1 MRFPKPEHELD
12 PVTLEIQ
19 WRRLITIMDET
30 DRALTRTAFS
40 TIVGESGD
48 FACILMDAQGRG
60 LAQSNFSTTFFTMTL
75 PRTTRLMLERFPPET
90 LEDGDVL
97 LTNDPWLVAGH
108 LPDFQV
114 TSPVFH
120 EGQLIAFIGIVA
132 HMPDIGG
139 KPGYFNARQ
148 IYEEGLRIPPCK
160 VYERG
165 VPNDDVLRLI
175 AKNVRVPDQVIGDVR
190 GMVAAHHVG
199 IRRLR
204 EFLRDYE
211 LMDLHSLAANL
222 LHRSERAMRDVM
234 ASLPDGVYRHHIQA
248 EGYSAPIDI
257 CVAITKTGEE
267 MSLDLTGTSE
277 QRDDGAMNCTFS
289 ATLSD
294 IYVCLKAL
302 FLPHVP
308 NNEGALSPFEIIIPE
323 GSFYN
328 CLEPSAVKA
337 REVANVHV
345 HDAVMGALLSI
356 VPERVHAGAGNFWS
370 LVFNGLDAH
379 GNRFNSTL
387 IVDGGLGGSDH
398 RDGLGTVRYPGNGA
412 AASAEV
418 LENKTPLLL
427 ERKELAT
434 DSAGAGRHRGG
445 MGQQVIV
452 SSLSTTPLTVALV
465 PNHFMFPP
473 PGLAGGEPGTLG
485 TYFVNDARPPL
496 EPQYLRAGDRVIYNI
511 PGGGGYG
518 DPRQRPAASVAHDV
532 AFGYVSADAA
542 AREYGVVVDASNGQ
556 VDPTAT
562 QMRRDQR
569 PES

>member
-1 MRFPKPEHELD
+1 MRFSKPEHELD

-48 FACILMDAQGRG
+48 FACILMDAQGHG

-75 PRTTRLMLERFPPET
+75 PRTTRLMLEHFPPET
-90 LEDGDVL
+90 LEEGDVL

-114 TSPVFH
+114 TSPVFY
-120 EGQLIAFIGIVA
+120 EGALIAFIGIVA

-165 VPNDDVLRLI
+165 VPNDDLLRLI
-175 AKNVRVPDQVIGDVR
+175 AKNVRVPEQVIGDVR

-204 EFLRDYE
+204 EFMRDYE
-211 LMDLHSLAANL
+211 LSDLCTLAANL
-222 LHRSERAMRDVM
+222 LHRSERAMRDVL
-234 ASLPDGVYRHHIQA
+234 AALPDGVYCHQVPA

-257 CVAITKTGEE
+257 RLAITKTGEQ
-267 MSLDLTGTSE
+267 MTLDLTGTSE
-277 QRDDGAMNCTFS
+277 QREDGAMNCTFS

-294 IYVCLKAL
+294 IYVGLKAL
-302 FLPHVP
+302 FLPQVP
-308 NNEGALSPFEIIIPE
+308 NNEGALSPFEVIIPE

-328 CLEPSAVKA
+328 CLEPAAVKA

-345 HDAVMGALLSI
+345 HDAFLGALLPI
-356 VPERVHAGAGNFWS
+356 IPERVHAGAGNFWS
-370 LVFNGLDAH
+370 MVFNGIDAN

-398 RDGLGTVRYPGNGA
+398 KDGLGTVRYPGNGA

-445 MGQQVIV
+445 MGQQVVV
-452 SSLSTTPLTVALV
+452 SSISATPLTVALV

-473 PGLAGGEPGTLG
+473 PGLAGGKPGTLG
-485 TYFVNDARPPL
+485 SYFVNETRPPL

-518 DPRQRPAASVAHDV
+518 DPLQRPSAHVARDV
-532 AFGYVSADAA
+532 AFGYVSATAA
-542 AREYGVVVDASNGQ
+542 ASDYGVVVDPNSGQ
-556 VDPTAT
+556 VDEAAT
-562 QMRRDQR
+562 QKCRNSRH
-569 PES
+569 